1 MKTFITIMLVLFLSP
16 VQAQL
21 YGAYENDPDKEVYN
35 PGTPY
40 STDKQDPNNPFQ
52 KTKSK
57 SVSNRISTTMY
68 QIQENKASQTKGTWM
83 KKHTENK
90 YRTHIR
96 VLSTKT
102 GGVGTF
108 GKVQNY

>member
-21 YGAYENDPDKEVYN
+21 YGAYENDPGKEVYN

-40 STDKQDPNNPFQ
+40 SISGNDPNNPFQ

-68 QIQENKASQTKGTWM
+68 QIQKGKASQNKGTWM
-83 KKHTENK
+83 KEHTKNK
-90 YRTHIR
+90 YRKSVR
-96 VLSTKT
+96 RMNRRT
-102 GGVGTF
+102 GGVGLF
-108 GKVQNY
+108 GPARNY

>member
-21 YGAYENDPDKEVYN
+21 YGAYENDPGKEVYN
-35 PGTPY
+35 PGTLY
-40 STDKQDPNNPFQ
+40 NTSGDDPNNPFQ

-68 QIQENKASQTKGTWM
+68 RIQEGKARQTKGTWM
-83 KKHTENK
+83 KEHTKNK
-90 YRTHIR
+90 YRKSVR
-96 VLSTKT
+96 EMGART
-102 GGVGTF
+102 GGAGMF
-108 GKVQNY
+108 GPARNY